1 MSAKC
6 STRWSTASRRS
17 TGSTEPCGSV
27 VPRAGQRL
35 AGPVA
40 QEGAS
45 WVSSMARSRSATS
58 SRPTRRRP
66 TSRSSTRSRFTA
78 PRPIASFPIASLPT
92 ARAPTAPAPI
102 AIAPSAAARTAAPP
116 SAVTSVF
123 RLACRRAQTRQP
135 QRWPCPLL
143 RAALIGPRP
152 KRPRAPL
159 LWRPGRDLQPPS
171 RLPRFRPRVHGSS
184 PVARDRASFPE
195 MVGAIAEPASRS
207 GALATS
213 HRSTSPSPYFPVTL
227 GCWASRGAADG
238 RRYSQNGVSGSRLSL
253 PLIPEHRR
261 RRSSRASRPG
271 GIGRS
276 PRSWNGSDSSS

>member
-1 MSAKC
+1 MAAAFHFFNDYDTRYEVYEGVRRTYDGPLTMATDLLVWNVTKDEIRVREAIVDDAVWPAPHRPRPTSPIRQRRSSSPSSSRAGASMSAKC

-92 ARAPTAPAPI
+92 ASAPTAPAPI
-102 AIAPSAAARTAAPP
+102 AMAPSAAAR

-135 QRWPCPLL
+135 QRRPCPLL

-159 LWRPGRDLQPPS
+159 LWRPGRDLQPP
-171 RLPRFRPRVHGSS
+171 
-184 PVARDRASFPE
+184 
-195 MVGAIAEPASRS
+195 
-207 GALATS
+207 
-213 HRSTSPSPYFPVTL
+213 
-227 GCWASRGAADG
+227 
-238 RRYSQNGVSGSRLSL
+238 
-253 PLIPEHRR
+253 
-261 RRSSRASRPG
+261 
-271 GIGRS
+271 
-276 PRSWNGSDSSS
+276 